1 MDALIRMQRDA
12 AIQGGRD
19 MGINFNVNT
28 RTDYSYLFSSLN
40 QSNKNSSNSLAGL
53 TSLLSDYTSIKTGS
67 YGKLLKAYYAE
78 EGNSELKSLVQKDN
92 SSAEVVTKEDAQK
105 LNKVQTATDTLK
117 ESADALM
124 ETGSKSLF
132 KQKDITTKDEN
143 GVETTVKG
151 YDTEAIYKAVS
162 AFVEDYN
169 AVLSAANAADNSTV
183 TGRINTMNNST
194 LANEKSL
201 NKLGITVGEDG
212 KLSVD
217 KDTFMKADMST
228 AKTLFNGTG
237 SYGYQM
243 SAQASLIN
251 FSAEREA
258 SKAAT
263 YTVNGDYNSALN
275 TGNLYNSYF

>member
-1 MDALIRMQRDA
+1 
-12 AIQGGRD
+12 
-19 MGINFNVNT
+19 MGININLNT

-40 QSNKNSSNSLAGL
+40 QNNNNTNSLAGL
-53 TSLLSDYTSIKTGS
+53 TSLLSDYSSIKTGS

-78 EGNSELKSLVQKDN
+78 DGNSELKSLTQKN
-92 SSAEVVTKEDAQK
+92 QSKTEVVTKEDAQK

-143 GVETTVKG
+143 GVETTAKG

-162 AFVEDYN
+162 AFAEDYN
-169 AVLSAANAADNSTV
+169 AVLDAANAADNSTV
-183 TGRINTMNNST
+183 TNRINTMNNNT
-194 LANEKSL
+194 LANEKAL
-201 NKLGITVGEDG
+201 GKVGITVGEDG

-217 KDTFMKADMST
+217 KDAFMKADMGSV
-228 AKTLFNGTG
+228 KTLFNGTG
-237 SYGYQM
+237 SYGYQV
-243 SAQASLIN
+243 SAQASLIH

-258 SKAAT
+258 SKAVT
-263 YTVNGDYNSALN
+263 YTVDGNYNSVLN

>member
-1 MDALIRMQRDA
+1 M
-12 AIQGGRD
+12 
-19 MGINFNVNT
+19 N
-28 RTDYSYLFSSLN
+28 
-40 QSNKNSSNSLAGL
+40 SNKNSSSNSLASL
-53 TSLLSDYTSIKTGS
+53 TSLLTDYSSIKTGS

-78 EGNSELKSLVQKDN
+78 EGDSKLKSLTEQKN
-92 SSAEVVTKEDAQK
+92 STAEVVTKEDAKK

-143 GVETTVKG
+143 GVETTEKG

-162 AFVEDYN
+162 AFAEDYN
-169 AVLSAANAADNSTV
+169 AVLDAANSADNSAV
-183 TGRINTMNNST
+183 TTRVNTMNNTT

-201 NKLGITVGEDG
+201 GRVGITVGEDG

-217 KDTFMKADMST
+217 KDAFMKADMSSV
-228 AKTLFNGTG
+228 KSLFNGTG

-263 YTVNGDYNSALN
+263 YTVNGNYNSVLN

>member
-1 MDALIRMQRDA
+1 
-12 AIQGGRD
+12 
-19 MGINFNVNT
+19 MGINFNVNAK
-28 RTDYSYLFSSLN
+28 TDYSYLFSSLN
-40 QSNKNSSNSLAGL
+40 SSNSSSNSLASL
-53 TSLLSDYTSIKTGS
+53 TSLLTDYSSIKSGS

-78 EGNSELKSLVQKDN
+78 EGNSAVSSLVED
-92 SSAEVVTKEDAQK
+92 SSSSSVVTKADAQK

-132 KQKDITTKDEN
+132 NQKDITTTDEN
-143 GVETTVKG
+143 GVETTEKG
-151 YDTEAIYKAVS
+151 YDTAAIYNAVS
-162 AFVEDYN
+162 AFAEDYN
-169 AVLSAANAADNSTV
+169 AVLDAANAADNSTV
-183 TGRINTMNNST
+183 INRINTMNNNT
-194 LANEKSL
+194 LANEKAL

-212 KLSVD
+212 KLSID
-217 KDTFMKADMST
+217 KDTFMKADMGS

-237 SYGYQM
+237 SYGYQV

-251 FSAEREA
+251 FAAEREA

-263 YTVNGDYNSALN
+263 YTVNGDYSSVLN

>member
-1 MDALIRMQRDA
+1 
-12 AIQGGRD
+12 
-19 MGINFNVNT
+19 MGININLNT

-40 QSNKNSSNSLAGL
+40 QNNNNSSNSLAGL
-53 TSLLSDYTSIKTGS
+53 TSLLTDYSSIKTGS

-78 EGNSELKSLVQKDN
+78 EGSSRLQSLTQKDN
-92 SSAEVVTKEDAQK
+92 STAEVVTKEHAQK

-132 KQKDITTKDEN
+132 KQKDIITKDEN
-143 GVETTVKG
+143 GVEVTSKG

-162 AFVEDYN
+162 TFAKDYN
-169 AVLSAANAADNSTV
+169 AVLDAANSADNSTV
-183 TGRINTMNNST
+183 TNRINTMNNNT
-194 LANEKSL
+194 LANEKALS
-201 NKLGITVGEDG
+201 KIGITVGEDG

-217 KDTFMKADMST
+217 KDAFMKADMGSV
-228 AKTLFNGTG
+228 KTLFNGTG
-237 SYGYQM
+237 SYSYQV
-243 SAQASLIN
+243 SAQASLVN

-263 YTVNGDYNSALN
+263 YNVNGDYNSVLN

>member
-1 MDALIRMQRDA
+1 
-12 AIQGGRD
+12 
-19 MGINFNVNT
+19 MGINFNMNMKN
-28 RTDYSYLFSSLN
+28 DYSYLFSSLN
-40 QSNKNSSNSLAGL
+40 SNKNNGSNSLASL
-53 TSLLSDYTSIKTGS
+53 TSLLTDYSSIKTGS

-78 EGNSELKSLVQKDN
+78 DGNSKLKNLAEQKD
-92 SSAEVVTKEDAQK
+92 SSVEVVTKEDAQK

-132 KQKDITTKDEN
+132 KQKEITTKDEN
-143 GVETTVKG
+143 GMEITGKG
-151 YDTEAIYKAVS
+151 YDTAAIYKAVS
-162 AFVEDYN
+162 AFAEDYN
-169 AVLSAANAADNSTV
+169 AVLDAANSADNSTV
-183 TGRINTMNNST
+183 TNRVNTMNNTT

-201 NKLGITVGEDG
+201 AKIGITVGEDG
-212 KLSVD
+212 KLSVN
-217 KDTFMKADMST
+217 KDAFMKADMNSV
-228 AKTLFNGTG
+228 KSLFNGTG
-237 SYGYQM
+237 SYGYQT

-263 YTVNGDYNSALN
+263 YTVNGDYNSVLN

>member
-1 MDALIRMQRDA
+1 
-12 AIQGGRD
+12 
-19 MGINFNVNT
+19 MGINFNLNT
-28 RTDYSYLFSSLN
+28 KTDYSYLFSSLN
-40 QSNKNSSNSLAGL
+40 SNQNNSNSLASL
-53 TSLLSDYTSIKTGS
+53 TSLLSDYSSIKTGS

-78 EGNSELKSLVQKDN
+78 EGNSELKSLTQKDTT
-92 SSAEVVTKEDAQK
+92 ADVVTKEDAQK
-105 LNKVQTATDTLK
+105 LNKVQTATDALK

-132 KQKDITTKDEN
+132 KQTDITTTDEN
-143 GVETTVKG
+143 GVETTEKG
-151 YDTEAIYKAVS
+151 YDTAAIYKAVS
-162 AFVEDYN
+162 AFAEDYN
-169 AVLSAANAADNSTV
+169 AVLDAANSADNTTV
-183 TGRINTMNNST
+183 TNRVNTMNNTT

-201 NKLGITVGEDG
+201 SNIGITVGEDG
-212 KLSVD
+212 KLSID
-217 KDTFMKADMST
+217 KDAFMKADMGSV
-228 AKTLFNGTG
+228 KSLFNGTG

-263 YTVNGDYNSALN
+263 YTVNGDYNSILN

>member
-1 MDALIRMQRDA
+1 
-12 AIQGGRD
+12 
-19 MGINFNVNT
+19 MGINFNLNT

-40 QSNKNSSNSLAGL
+40 QNNNSSNSLAGL
-53 TSLLSDYTSIKTGS
+53 TSLLTDYSSIKTGS

-78 EGNSELKSLVQKDN
+78 EGNSELKSLTQKKDTT
-92 SSAEVVTKEDAQK
+92 SDMVTKEDAKK

-132 KQKDITTKDEN
+132 KQKDITTKDAN
-143 GVETTVKG
+143 GVETTEKG
-151 YDTEAIYKAVS
+151 YDTAAIYKAVS
-162 AFVEDYN
+162 AFAEDYN
-169 AVLSAANAADNSTV
+169 AVLDAANTADNSTV
-183 TGRINTMNNST
+183 TNRINTMNNNT
-194 LANEKSL
+194 MANAKAL

-217 KDTFMKADMST
+217 KDTFMKADMGS
-228 AKTLFNGTG
+228 AKSLFNGTG
-237 SYGYQM
+237 SYGYQV
-243 SAQASLIN
+243 SAQAALIN

-263 YTVNGDYNSALN
+263 YTVNGNYNSTLN